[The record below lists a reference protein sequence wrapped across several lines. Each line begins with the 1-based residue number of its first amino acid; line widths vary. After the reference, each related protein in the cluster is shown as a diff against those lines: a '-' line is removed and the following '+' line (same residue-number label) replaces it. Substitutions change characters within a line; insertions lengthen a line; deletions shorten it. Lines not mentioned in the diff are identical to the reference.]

1 MSASTASSLPPPQGS
16 ALQPDSS
23 LMGTRAMPVPVPG
36 DGPSPSAASAAAAA
50 ADNVLPDSYAPIKFN
65 MGKAS
70 KGKAALPTSV
80 FANGRPSNT
89 TALAAHVRAGGPPP
103 TMATPRTCSARS
115 SPLFACCI
123 IADASVSLMGTP
135 SIALFLMP
143 RERCALLPVCV
154 AVAAGLSHA
163 VRAISASSAV
173 PASTIM
179 AAATPAGAHPPHPV
193 GSQASPPQAGKPV
206 LAGQAQLPP
215 GHGAAMPTVPAAL
228 MSARSTHVA
237 PSHRLS
243 LPTPQQMHQRAA
255 SGFVPDANEVLFSV
269 RHAVMRDRNFELDMN
284 GLCTAVDLLA
294 FVEHVEHIKVS
305 CFVCNF

>member
-1 MSASTASSLPPPQGS
+1 
-16 ALQPDSS
+16 
-23 LMGTRAMPVPVPG
+23 
-36 DGPSPSAASAAAAA
+36 
-50 ADNVLPDSYAPIKFN
+50 
-65 MGKAS
+65 
-70 KGKAALPTSV
+70 
-80 FANGRPSNT
+80 
-89 TALAAHVRAGGPPP
+89 
-103 TMATPRTCSARS
+103 
-115 SPLFACCI
+115 
-123 IADASVSLMGTP
+123 MGTP

-228 MSARSTHVA
+228 MSARSTHAA